1 MLRGKL
7 WVALS
12 LAVTVPLVGG
22 CGKKNLTE
30 IEVPDAGVDLRYDL
44 SAGQAYGGHLKMRNA
59 VQTPIGDMIQ
69 SIEFDVELVVSGPI
83 GESNLVAATVT
94 DIKFDVRLPEGMP
107 GEAAKQLPSAEEAA
121 AVSGTQLRFHLDDQG
136 KVTEMPEPPKD
147 VADKIGQVVGMVA
160 GALQAGFVTL
170 PGKPLKNGDTWDPVS
185 ADDKGRTGTG
195 TFNGMAR
202 DDASGSEVARLT
214 YAYQRSPDAEEGGSG
229 PRVEGSQDIEVL
241 FATDGY
247 PVQIKRKSS
256 GDIKGLGG
264 FNSEVTAE
272 WKKLDKR
279 AVTPPTNDEVQEIT
293 DPCDPDYVGPEECGP
308 AEPAEAPADEAGG
321 EEAGGEAAGGADE
334 SAAD

>member
-12 LAVTVPLVGG
+12 LAVAVPLVGG
-22 CGKKNLTE
+22 CGKKKLTE

-44 SAGQAYGGHLKMRNA
+44 TAGQAYGGHLKMRNA
-59 VQTPIGDMIQ
+59 VQTPIGDLIQ
-69 SIEFDVELVVSGPI
+69 SIEFDVELVVNGPI
-83 GESNLVAATVT
+83 GESNLVAATVS

-107 GEAAKQLPSAEEAA
+107 ADAAKQMPSAEEAA
-121 AVSGTQLRFHLDDQG
+121 AVGGTQLRFHLDEQG
-136 KVTEMPEPPKD
+136 KVTEMPEPPKEI
-147 VADKIGQVVGMVA
+147 ADKVGQVVGMVA

-170 PGKPLKNGDTWDPVS
+170 PGKPLKNGETWDPVS
-185 ADDKGRTGTG
+185 DDDTGRKGTG

-202 DDASGSEVARLT
+202 DGASGADVARLT
-214 YAYQRSPDAEEGGSG
+214 YAFERNPEAEGGGSG
-229 PRVEGSQDIEVL
+229 PRMEGNQDIEVL

-247 PVQIKRKSS
+247 PVQIKRKIS
-256 GDIKGLGG
+256 GDIKGIGG

-279 AVTPPTNDEVQEIT
+279 AVTAPTNEVVQEIT

-308 AEPAEAPADEAGG
+308 AEPAEAPAEGDG
-321 EEAGGEAAGGADE
+321 EDA
-334 SAAD
+334 AAD